1 MYLVDPNSKNE
12 HKKATARLVIWRWLE
27 LVLFLEDS

>member
-1 MYLVDPNSKNE
+1 LTCLENE
-12 HKKATARLVIWRWLE
+12 HKKATARLVIWRWLN